1 MNLQWTA
8 IAVQLA
14 RWCGACLR
22 DLHSSNGLLNMQDA
36 ANHVAMGLLMVSHG
50 YIEVYFHLKS
60 EEEAELLPQDP

>member
-1 MNLQWTA
+1 
-8 IAVQLA
+8 
-14 RWCGACLR
+14 
-22 DLHSSNGLLNMQDA
+22 MQDA